1 MNEYQRQTL
10 ELYRSLYGLTEQDL
24 YRDAERSEAEVVL
37 AAVADYHTDRPHAF
51 DIDPGA
57 SALVVIDMQAGF
69 VRRSSPQ
76 WIPQAERIVPRLDE
90 VAEAARQRGI
100 PVVFTSAQFL
110 DPSPTDALRM
120 TAAIAEGNL
129 GAGTEQLEILPEL
142 WREGDLL
149 IGTKHTY
156 DAFWQTDLDYILRG
170 LRKDTLVIAGTLTNF
185 CCEATAAG
193 RLRPGLSRRA
203 VLGSLRE
210 RQPVDA
216 RRHAPDR
223 AARLRPGAGQRRGA
237 RRLAGLI
244 VAVRPS

>member
-10 ELYRSLYGLTEQDL
+10 ELYRSLYGLAEQDL
-24 YRDAERSEAEVVL
+24 YRDPERSEAEVVL

-185 CCEATAAG
+185 CCEATARAG
-193 RLRPGLSRRA
+193 FDRGYHVVLCSDLCASDNPWTHDATLQTMRRGYGRVVDSSA
-203 VLGSLRE
+203 VL
-210 RQPVDA
+210 DA
-216 RRHAPDR
+216 WQA
-223 AARLRPGAGQRRGA
+223 
-237 RRLAGLI
+237 
-244 VAVRPS
+244 

>member
-185 CCEATAAG
+185 CCEATARAG
-193 RLRPGLSRRA
+193 FDRGYHVVLCSDLCASDNPWTHDATLQTVRRGYGRVLDSGA
-203 VLGSLRE
+203 VL
-210 RQPVDA
+210 DA
-216 RRHAPDR
+216 WQA
-223 AARLRPGAGQRRGA
+223 
-237 RRLAGLI
+237 
-244 VAVRPS
+244 

>member
-185 CCEATAAG
+185 CCEATARAG
-193 RLRPGLSRRA
+193 FDRGYHVVLCSDLCASDNPWTHDATLQTVRRGYGRVLDSGA
-203 VLGSLRE
+203 VL
-210 RQPVDA
+210 DA
-216 RRHAPDR
+216 WR
-223 AARLRPGAGQRRGA
+223 A
-237 RRLAGLI
+237 
-244 VAVRPS
+244 

>member
-1 MNEYQRQTL
+1 MNEYQQQTL
-10 ELYRSLYGLTEQDL
+10 ELYRSLYGLAEQDL

-185 CCEATAAG
+185 CCEATARAG
-193 RLRPGLSRRA
+193 FDRGYHVVLCSDLCASDNPWTHDATLQTVRRGYGRVLDSGA
-203 VLGSLRE
+203 VL
-210 RQPVDA
+210 DA
-216 RRHAPDR
+216 WR
-223 AARLRPGAGQRRGA
+223 A
-237 RRLAGLI
+237 
-244 VAVRPS
+244 

>member
-10 ELYRSLYGLTEQDL
+10 ELYRSLYGLAEQDL
-24 YRDAERSEAEVVL
+24 YRDPERSEAEVVL

-185 CCEATAAG
+185 CCEATARAG
-193 RLRPGLSRRA
+193 FDRGYHVVLCSDLCASDNPWTHDATLQTVRRGYGRVLDSSA
-203 VLGSLRE
+203 VL
-210 RQPVDA
+210 DA
-216 RRHAPDR
+216 WQA
-223 AARLRPGAGQRRGA
+223 
-237 RRLAGLI
+237 
-244 VAVRPS
+244 

>member
-37 AAVADYHTDRPHAF
+37 AAVAGYHTDRPHAF

-185 CCEATAAG
+185 CCEATARAG
-193 RLRPGLSRRA
+193 FDRGYHVVLCSDLCASDNPWTHDATLQTVRRGYGRVLDSGA
-203 VLGSLRE
+203 VL
-210 RQPVDA
+210 DA
-216 RRHAPDR
+216 WR
-223 AARLRPGAGQRRGA
+223 A
-237 RRLAGLI
+237 
-244 VAVRPS
+244 